1 MHTVG
6 AWSLS
11 GIEEASG
18 VAGTVCL
25 LTKVGLPG
33 CLIVMYLAKL
43 FVLCFVVLHESYF
56 DSKKLKEVVEVMRVS
71 SQPGSRGVS
80 FSPSY
85 DSSCCLSYFLR
96 TFIVNLSINRFVS
109 LALYFLKGVLEFGF
123 VCVCVCV
130 CVIYSVFFPVR
141 NWVRSGPLR
150 SRPKAGLNM
159 CGPY

>member
-18 VAGTVCL
+18 VAGTVRL
-25 LTKVGLPG
+25 LTKMGLPG

-43 FVLCFVVLHESYF
+43 FVLCFFVLHESYF

-130 CVIYSVFFPVR
+130 IYSVFFPVR

>member
-25 LTKVGLPG
+25 LTKVGLPW

-56 DSKKLKEVVEVMRVS
+56 DSKKLKVVEVMRVS
-71 SQPGSRGVS
+71 SQPWSRGVS
-80 FSPSY
+80 FSPSC
-85 DSSCCLSYFLR
+85 DSSCCLSCFLR

-109 LALYFLKGVLEFGF
+109 LALYFLKGVLEFG
-123 VCVCVCV
+123 CVCVCV
-130 CVIYSVFFPVR
+130 LFCFLSCEEL
-141 NWVRSGPLR
+141 G
-150 SRPKAGLNM
+150 
-159 CGPY
+159 